1 MVLILQVLSL
11 NKLILLCFILDLLV
25 LVLKNL
31 NNLHIRMYVLLVL
44 VNLDYFNHVLIIV
57 FLLILELLI
66 CRKKVC
72 IMNVRALLVN
82 IILRVMMMKRSL
94 KLLLNLGMDN
104 GILLFG
110 QVKILIRQLFIKI
123 VNFIISLNVVLHLE
137 DQVFSVL
144 CLMFNL

>member
-1 MVLILQVLSL
+1 MVLILLAL
-11 NKLILLCFILDLLV
+11 FKNKPILLCFILDLLV

-31 NNLHIRMYVLLVL
+31 NILLIKMYVLLVP
-44 VNLDYFNHVLIIV
+44 VSLDYFNHVLIIV

-72 IMNVRALLVN
+72 IMNVRKLLVY
-82 IILRVMMMKRSL
+82 IILQVMMMKRSL
-94 KLLLNLGMDN
+94 NLLLNLGMDN

-123 VNFIISLNVVLHLE
+123 VNFIISLNVVLRLE
-137 DQVFSVL
+137 DRVFSVL
-144 CLMFNL
+144 CLMFKL

>member
-31 NNLHIRMYVLLVL
+31 NILHIRMYVLLVL

-72 IMNVRALLVN
+72 IMNVRTLLVY

-144 CLMFNL
+144 CLMFNI